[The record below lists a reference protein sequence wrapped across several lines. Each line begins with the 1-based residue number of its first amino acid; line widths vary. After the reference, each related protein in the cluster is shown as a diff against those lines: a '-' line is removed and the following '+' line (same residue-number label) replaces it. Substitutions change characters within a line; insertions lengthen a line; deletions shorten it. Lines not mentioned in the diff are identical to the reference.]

1 MKIEAVIDRFEG
13 DYAVLETEEGMTDIH
28 RGHLP
33 GAARE
38 GDVLIYSCG
47 GWSIDRTAT
56 EERRR
61 ANSERLKRLL
71 RGGDTVD

>member
-1 MKIEAVIDRFEG
+1 MNIRVVIDRFEG
-13 DYAVLETEEGMTDIH
+13 EYAVLETAEGMTDIH

-47 GWSIDRTAT
+47 GWSIDRAAT
-56 EERRR
+56 EKRRR
-61 ANSERLKRLL
+61 ANSERLKKLMRE
-71 RGGDTVD
+71 DADD

>member
-1 MKIEAVIDRFEG
+1 MRTEAVIDRFEG

-38 GDVLIYSCG
+38 GDVLVYSCG
-47 GWSIDRTAT
+47 GWSIDRKAT

-61 ANSERLKRLL
+61 ANSARLKRLL
-71 RGGDTVD
+71 KGGDVND

>member
-1 MKIEAVIDRFEG
+1 MKIMAVIDRFEG
-13 DYAVLETEEGMTDIH
+13 DYAVLETDEGMTDIH

-47 GWSIDRTAT
+47 GWSIDRKAT

-61 ANSERLKRLL
+61 ANSDRLKELL
-71 RGGDTVD
+71 RGGRTDD